1 MSKQKQSNKISMY
14 LIKED
19 YSKGTKF
26 LKDPID
32 TDHINF
38 SMGILYYKESKII
51 EPKWVKSFFN
61 TSIDAFKQSNSRAVF
76 IVNIE
81 GCKNYFAITFGQ
93 GLYLLND
100 SAIEEK
106 FGLRVLLN
114 SVEHDRLKLVTKQTL
129 DGNHNVS
136 TMQLPRASDIYEFNI
151 DTETDLVKK

>member
-106 FGLRVLLN
+106 FGLRVAFYAEL
-114 SVEHDRLKLVTKQTL
+114 
-129 DGNHNVS
+129 
-136 TMQLPRASDIYEFNI
+136 
-151 DTETDLVKK
+151 